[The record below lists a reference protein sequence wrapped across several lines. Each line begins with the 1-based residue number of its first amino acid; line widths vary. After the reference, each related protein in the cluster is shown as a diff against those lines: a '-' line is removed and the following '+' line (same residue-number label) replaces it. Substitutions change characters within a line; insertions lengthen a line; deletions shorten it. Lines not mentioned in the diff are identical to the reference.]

1 MYGEGQELLQPVR
14 MQIANWGAARE
25 AEWGYDG
32 RKGGK
37 IRLER
42 GLNQIEAG
50 ILGTGGD
57 RSRASREQACG
68 FCFRPAG
75 YGR

>member
-1 MYGEGQELLQPVR
+1 MR

-50 ILGTGGD
+50 IPESFSGPGGD